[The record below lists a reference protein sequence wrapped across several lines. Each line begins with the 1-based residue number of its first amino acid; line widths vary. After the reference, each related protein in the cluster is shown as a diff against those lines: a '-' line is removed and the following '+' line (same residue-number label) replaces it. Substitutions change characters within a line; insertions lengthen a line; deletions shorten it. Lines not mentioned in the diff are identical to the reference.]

1 MAESLAFDFE
11 VPPVDP
17 RQTGPTG
24 EQIPP
29 RDWGVTAEE
38 VLRLSAQ
45 NAKVLA
51 RLQQGPASNLALSS
65 LALKYTSR
73 ISDLRAAG
81 YEIENY
87 IHDRKTGESWYRL
100 VTR

>member
-1 MAESLAFDFE
+1 MAESFAFDFE

-17 RQTGPTG
+17 VSTGPTSA
-24 EQIPP
+24 QIPP

-38 VLRLSAQ
+38 APRLSAQ
-45 NAKVLA
+45 NAAILA
-51 RLQQGPASNLALSS
+51 RLQQGPASNAEIAR

-81 YEIENY
+81 YLIENF
-87 IHDRKTGESWYRL
+87 DRNGTTGETWYRL
-100 VTR
+100 VPR